1 MQMIQTN
8 FRISYRDTEAQRK
21 EKKVFSAL
29 LRLMLCVSVSLWP
42 FISLHTAQAQAVNA
56 DKLELHQALLDLT
69 NPWTVMC
76 VAAHPDDEDGSTLTV
91 LRRKYGAHTV
101 TLFSTFGEG
110 GQNAIGPE
118 LYEELGAIRA
128 RETLRAAEIQGSEA
142 HFLALKDFGFSK
154 SAEETFRIWGHDEAL
169 RRMVLQIRKL
179 RPDVIITNHDTTS
192 GHGHHQ
198 ATGRLILEAFDAA
211 ADPKRFPEQ
220 LKETTVW
227 QPQRLFVRFRSASAN
242 AGNKSGA
249 GETQRANQLISINP
263 NERDP
268 VRSTSYAEQALSALQ
283 QHASQGPWPTNV
295 PQSGASIINYRLVR
309 EAQNAAPLPAD
320 AQTFVDGL
328 PLSEEV
334 KRRLSMLK
342 IEGRPLFHF
351 LNERDGL
358 ISALASASNNAVLSE
373 KPEPKV
379 SAHDSLLGA
388 RILIALAILS
398 GVKVTITPQDRTLM
412 PQTPASFTISIS
424 NQGKDEVKLR
434 KVAFTSDGKILN
446 DEAQVKAPATLAAQ
460 SSVNLKV
467 ERELPAGTPTTVP
480 HAAHLYDGLWRGEQ
494 FLAFVRVNI
503 DGINGTDFL
512 LLAETWVDVAPAVQI
527 AQLSPSPYVLTPATL
542 NKHLTF
548 KLGLVNYL
556 STPFKG
562 NLVIDN
568 DEDSIHEVA
577 NSISLGPREKREL
590 EFKSSVIPFDGP
602 DGRRNPKSLPHT
614 LKLSISAPASTKR
627 LTEQEVRIV
636 YSDARVR
643 PHLRV
648 GYVRSFDDTLRNA
661 LDALGV
667 ESRELSMEDVRAN
680 DLQKYDTIIIDNR
693 GYEAHPELIAAN
705 ARLLEFAKNGGTLIV
720 FYHKSNEWNPDQQ
733 KLRPQLAPLPIMLG
747 NERVTQEDAPVTF
760 TDAQHPLLNAPNKI
774 TQEDFKD
781 WVQERGLYYPKT
793 WDAAYRAPLAMSDTG
808 EPALQGGLLT
818 LDYGRGQYIYTS
830 MVWYRQLRAGHS
842 GAYRVFAN
850 MISHRGTE
858 TRR

>member
-1 MQMIQTN
+1 
-8 FRISYRDTEAQRK
+8 
-21 EKKVFSAL
+21 
-29 LRLMLCVSVSLWP
+29 MLCVSVSLWP
-42 FISLHTAQAQAVNA
+42 FISLCTAQAQSTA
-56 DKLELHQALLDLT
+56 DKIELHQALLDLT

-128 RETLRAAEIQGSEA
+128 QETLRAAEIQGSEA

-169 RRMVLQIRKL
+169 RRMVLQIRTL
-179 RPDVIITNHDTTS
+179 RPDVIITNHDTTG

-211 ADPKRFPEQ
+211 ADPQSFPEQ
-220 LKETTVW
+220 LKEITVW
-227 QPQRLFVRFRSASAN
+227 QPQRLFVRFRSAPGD
-242 AGNKSGA
+242 AGSKAGA
-249 GETQRANQLISINP
+249 GENESPNQIISINP

-268 VRSTSYAEQALSALQ
+268 VRSTSYAEQALRALQ
-283 QHASQGPWPTNV
+283 QHASQGPWPTTV
-295 PQSGASIINYRLVR
+295 PQAGANIIRYRLVR
-309 EAQNAAPLPAD
+309 AAKNVAPLPAG

-328 PLSEEV
+328 PLSEEIR
-334 KRRLSMLK
+334 RRLETLRLDK
-342 IEGRPLFHF
+342 LPPLS
-351 LNERDGL
+351 LLDEYDPLR
-358 ISALASASNNAVLSE
+358 ALATASRTEFLSNE
-373 KPEPKV
+373 KPDYKDY
-379 SAHDSLLGA
+379 ARHSLLWG
-388 RILIALAILS
+388 RIHTALAILS
-398 GVKVTITPQDRTLM
+398 KVRVTITPQERVLM
-412 PQTPASFTISIS
+412 AQTPASFSISIS
-424 NQGKDEVKLR
+424 NQGMDDVQLRRVSFARHGQILKDTAE
-434 KVAFTSDGKILN
+434 
-446 DEAQVKAPATLAAQ
+446 VKAPAKLAAQ
-460 SSVNLKV
+460 TGVTLKAA
-467 ERELPAGTPTTVP
+467 REIPAGTPITVP
-480 HAAHLYDGLWRGEQ
+480 HAAHLYDGLWRGER
-494 FLAFVRVNI
+494 FDASVMVEI
-503 DGINGTDFL
+503 DGASFML
-512 LLAETWVDVAPAVQI
+512 RAETWVDVAPAVQI
-527 AQLSPSPYVLTPATL
+527 AQLSPKPYVLTPATL
-542 NKHLTF
+542 HKHLTF

-577 NSISLGPREKREL
+577 NPISLGPRENREL
-590 EFKSSVIPFDGP
+590 EFKSNVIPVDGP
-602 DGRRNPKSLPHT
+602 DERRNPKSLPHS
-614 LKLSISAPASTKR
+614 LKLSISAPGSTRR

-643 PHLRV
+643 PNLRV

-667 ESRELSMEDVRAN
+667 ALRELSVEEVRAG

-693 GYEAHPELIAAN
+693 GYEAHTQLIAAN
-705 ARLLEFAKNGGTLIV
+705 SRLLEFAKNGGTLIV
-720 FYHKSNEWNPDQQ
+720 FYHKSNEWNPDPQ
-733 KLRPQLAPLPIMLG
+733 KSRPQLAPLPITLG
-747 NERVTQEDAPVTF
+747 NERVTEEDAPVTF
-760 TDAQHPLLNAPNKI
+760 TDAQHPLLNVPNKI

-781 WVQERGLYYPKT
+781 WIQERGLYYPKT
-793 WDAAYRAPLAMSDTG
+793 WDAAYRAPLAMSDAG
-808 EPALQGGLLT
+808 ETALQGGLLT

-850 MISHRGTE
+850 MISSHRINIPNGAGS
-858 TRR
+858 

>member
-1 MQMIQTN
+1 
-8 FRISYRDTEAQRK
+8 
-21 EKKVFSAL
+21 
-29 LRLMLCVSVSLWP
+29 
-42 FISLHTAQAQAVNA
+42 
-56 DKLELHQALLDLT
+56 
-69 NPWTVMC
+69 MC

-128 RETLRAAEIQGSEA
+128 RETLKAAAIQGSEA

-169 RRMVLQIRKL
+169 RRMVLQIRTL

-220 LKETTVW
+220 LKEITVW
-227 QPQRLFVRFRSASAN
+227 QPQRLFVRFRSATAD
-242 AGNKSGA
+242 AGGNKTGA
-249 GETQRANQLISINP
+249 GETERANQLISINP

-268 VRSTSYAEQALSALQ
+268 VRSTSYAEQALRALQ
-283 QHASQGPWPTNV
+283 QHASQGPWPTTV
-295 PQSGASIINYRLVR
+295 PQAGANIIQYRLVR
-309 EAQNAAPLPAD
+309 EAQNAAPLPAG

-334 KRRLSMLK
+334 NRRLSTLR
-342 IEGRPLFHF
+342 IEGRPLFNF
-351 LNERDGL
+351 LDDRDDL
-358 ISALASASNNAVLSE
+358 LRALASASRTEFLYNE
-373 KPEPKV
+373 KPDYKND
-379 SAHDSLLGA
+379 ARQSLLWG
-388 RILIALAILS
+388 RIHTALAILS
-398 GVKVTITPQDRTLM
+398 GVRVTITPQDKVLM
-412 PQTPASFTISIS
+412 PQTPASFSISIS
-424 NQGKDEVKLR
+424 NQGRNDMRLPNVSFARNGQILKDEAR
-434 KVAFTSDGKILN
+434 
-446 DEAQVKAPATLAAQ
+446 VKAPATLAAH
-460 SSVNLKV
+460 SSVTLKV
-467 ERELPAGTPTTVP
+467 ERELPAGTPSTLP
-480 HAAHLYDGLWRGEQ
+480 HAAHLYDGLWRGER
-494 FLAFVRVNI
+494 FVALVAVEI
-503 DGINGTDFL
+503 EGISGASFYL
-512 LLAETWVDVAPAVQI
+512 PAETWVDVAPAVQI

-542 NKHLTF
+542 HKHLTF

-577 NSISLGPREKREL
+577 NPIALGPREKREL
-590 EFKSSVIPFDGP
+590 EFKSNVIPVDGP
-602 DGRRNPKSLPHT
+602 DERRNPKSLPHT

-643 PHLRV
+643 PNLRV

-667 ESRELSMEDVRAN
+667 ESRELSMEDVRAG

-733 KLRPQLAPLPIMLG
+733 KSRPQLAPLPIVLG
-747 NERVTQEDAPVTF
+747 NERVTQEDAPITF
-760 TDAQHPLLNAPNKI
+760 TDAQHPLLNVPNKI

-781 WVQERGLYYPKT
+781 WIQERGLYYPKT
-793 WDAAYRAPLAMSDTG
+793 WDASYRAPLAMSDTG

-830 MVWYRQLRAGHS
+830 MVWYRQLRAGHP

-850 MISHRGTE
+850 MISYRGRRDTE
-858 TRR
+858 QGK